1 MSGEQLQE
9 NARLLKLV
17 TAASVATA
25 LILITVKLVAWHLTG
40 AASLL
45 ASLVDSLMDLA
56 ASAINLLAVRYS
68 LKGADRDHR
77 FGHGK
82 AESLAGLAQASFIAG
97 SAVFLA
103 IYTVNRLLNPRDLD
117 NLDAGLGVM
126 IFALALTIALVIFQ
140 RRVVRR
146 TGSVAIKA
154 DSLHYVTDILASL
167 VTIAALLLAQ
177 QGWLRA
183 DPLLA
188 LGIALYILYSAGKI
202 VHEAIQHLMD
212 RELAEEIKSRIR
224 EIALSEERVLGF
236 HDLRTRQSGQT
247 KIIQFHL
254 DLAAHLPLFEA
265 HAICRRIQRR
275 LEATFPG
282 ADITIHQDPANLCTP
297 WQTTGHNP
305 SCGHRSGS
313 HG

>member
-1 MSGEQLQE
+1 MRGAPSPE
-9 NARLLKLV
+9 NARLLRQV
-17 TAASVATA
+17 TTASVAVA
-25 LILITVKLVAWHLTG
+25 LTLLTVKLAAWQFTG

-56 ASAINLLAVRYS
+56 ASAINLLAIRFS

-82 AESLAGLAQASFIAG
+82 AESLAGLAQSSFIAG

-103 IYTVNRLLNPRDLD
+103 FYTINRLLNPRPLE
-117 NLDAGLGVM
+117 NLEAGLAVM

-140 RRVVRR
+140 RRVIRL

-154 DSLHYVTDILASL
+154 DSLHYVSDILASL
-167 VTIAALLLAQ
+167 VTITALLLTQ

-188 LGIALYILYSAGKI
+188 LGIALYILYSAGRI
-202 VHEAIQHLMD
+202 VHEAVQHLMD
-212 RELAEEIKSRIR
+212 RELADEIKRKIR
-224 EIALSEERVLGF
+224 VIALAEERALGF

-247 KIIQFHL
+247 MIIQFHL
-254 DLAAHLPLFEA
+254 DLPPHLPLFEA
-265 HAICRRIQRR
+265 HAVCRRIERR
-275 LEATFPG
+275 LEAAFPG
-282 ADITIHQDPANLCTP
+282 ADITIHQDPANACNVL
-297 WQTTGHNP
+297 
-305 SCGHRSGS
+305 
-313 HG
+313 